1 MKITGTKGLKS
12 LEKYAK
18 EINRKHFRQNGIR
31 VFKHPCCESVFIIV
45 KDNKFKVTSW
55 NSINSDK
62 AKFQDIVRN
71 FDALRD
77 AKY

>member
-31 VFKHPCCESVFIIV
+31 VFKHPSIGCAYVIV
-45 KDNKFKVTSW
+45 KDGKFKFTTWTAISC
-55 NSINSDK
+55 DK
-62 AKFQDIVRN
+62 AFFDDILRN
-71 FDALRD
+71 FDELRD
-77 AKY
+77 AEY

>member
-18 EINRKHFRQNGIR
+18 EINRKHFRKNDIR
-31 VFKHPCCESVFIIV
+31 VFNHPCCESVFIIV

-55 NSINSDK
+55 TSISCDK
-62 AKFQDIVRN
+62 AFFDDILRN
-71 FDALRD
+71 FDELRD
-77 AKY
+77 AEY